1 MFGQRKGKSK
11 SKTSAKG
18 KGKWSEG
25 KGKAASQQETWWG
38 SSQEQWPQWTEAA
51 AAESTAAEG
60 DTGRTHQRL
69 LARDNLVKKILRPYA
84 AADGRVLYGENG
96 DEDLLSKAS
105 LRTILTPEI
114 SELSRRPAW
123 GISMAGKSVAGTR
136 SGPCGRGKACRTKQ
150 VDRALAPGGGSRVF
164 GSPGGLRL

>member
-1 MFGQRKGKSK
+1 MFGKSHGKFKSK
-11 SKTSAKG
+11 GSKSSPGRK
-18 KGKWSEG
+18 G

-38 SSQEQWPQWTEAA
+38 GSQEQWPQWTEAA

-60 DTGRTHQRL
+60 DTGRTHRRL

-96 DEDLLSKAS
+96 DEELLRKAS

-123 GISMAGKSVAGTR
+123 GISMAGKSVAGL
-136 SGPCGRGKACRTKQ
+136 GQ
-150 VDRALAPGGGSRVF
+150 ALVGEEKHAARNS
-164 GSPGGLRL
+164 